1 MQYTLW
7 AEVCRPILTVQGSNY
22 DITALLNCIPPLIWS
37 YQVQTTVANRYIMR
51 AMLCASQLQVK
62 CVCELVGVIETRLA
76 TVTILN
82 ISHTCM
88 SDRLGVCEAEKSG
101 VQVKVMSCYVS

>member
-1 MQYTLW
+1 
-7 AEVCRPILTVQGSNY
+7 
-22 DITALLNCIPPLIWS
+22 
-37 YQVQTTVANRYIMR
+37 MR
-51 AMLCASQLQVK
+51 AMLFASQLQEE

-76 TVTILN
+76 KVTILN

-101 VQVKVMSCYVS
+101 VQVKVMIYFVTWIFVDAR